1 MVSKKDLRKYYKEIR
16 KELTCSFRVKCE
28 FISELKCSV
37 KEYIHSNLDVEIND
51 IINHF
56 GTPNEIASNFSDIN
70 IKKLMRK
77 ANIRL
82 AIIIILC
89 ILLFIATWIIIEF
102 ATSPNS
108 HIEVT
113 TTGKVEI

>member
-1 MVSKKDLRKYYKEIR
+1 M
-16 KELTCSFRVKCE
+16 
-28 FISELKCSV
+28 